1 MKILKYLVA
10 FGAVASL
17 TTGCIKE
24 ELPTSYVSN
33 EQMAES
39 PAALVNGMN
48 AWLTTFNTMGL
59 ADGQHYDFGWPGI
72 CMGTDALTPDVAVT
86 DYGYDPGFLNWR
98 GVTPELSQEGAAPR
112 FIWNFCYSLINMANT
127 LIGQIDPEN
136 MSSTQ
141 QEYLGQ
147 ALVYRAM
154 AYFHLARIFEY
165 KGTEHGAWDGLSVPI
180 VDENTSEQMG
190 RRNPRVETDKLYDEL
205 ILPDLQNAVKYLEGY
220 TRTAKNKVDQ
230 AVAYGMLARV
240 YLQREQWKDAEEAA
254 TNAIELSGATP
265 LTEAQ
270 WMSPTTGFNDIS
282 TPAWM
287 WGIIVTADN
296 RVVTTGICNFVSF
309 MAPEATY
316 GYSAAGGWS
325 SAKQID
331 AALFAKIPDTDWRK
345 RSWVNPDREKYPYS
359 YYQTTLDKKTWENSI
374 QDYTGFKFRPGEGN
388 GVTFSVGSVADFPL
402 MRVEEMYFIEA
413 EAKAHENLGEGIRLL
428 NEFMNNYRIV
438 GGSYDCTNMSS
449 SVENFTNELMLQKRI
464 EFWGEGIVMFD
475 MKRLDMSTRRGY
487 VGTNSPASYRLNTEG
502 RAPYWN
508 FVISR
513 GETQNN
519 PVIATQNNPDPS
531 QTVKPWNG

>member
-24 ELPTSYVSN
+24 ELPTRYVSN

-59 ADGQHYDFGWPGI
+59 AGGQHYDFGWPGI

-86 DYGYDPGFLNWR
+86 YYGYDPGFLNWR

-136 MSSTQ
+136 MSTTQ

-147 ALVYRAM
+147 ALVYRAL

-180 VDENTSEQMG
+180 VDENTSELMG

-309 MAPEATY
+309 MSPEATY

-402 MRVEEMYFIEA
+402 MRVEEMYLIQA
-413 EAKAHENLGEGIRLL
+413 EAAGMQNLSRGSSCSSRSCRPTATRASVRLL
-428 NEFMNNYRIV
+428 PMARAFRMRFSCSVRLSSGARVSSCSTTSVWTSRNSRAMPVRTTSRSAVITAPTAMHPGRRCRSRWLKSAPIRFSRTSRIPTRF
-438 GGSYDCTNMSS
+438 S
-449 SVENFTNELMLQKRI
+449 
-464 EFWGEGIVMFD
+464 IVVPCGV
-475 MKRLDMSTRRGY
+475 SN
-487 VGTNSPASYRLNTEG
+487 V
-502 RAPYWN
+502 
-508 FVISR
+508 
-513 GETQNN
+513 
-519 PVIATQNNPDPS
+519 
-531 QTVKPWNG
+531 

>member
-59 ADGQHYDFGWPGI
+59 ASEQHYDFGWSGI

-86 DYGYDPGFLNWR
+86 DYGYDNGFLNWR

-180 VDENTSEQMG
+180 VDENTSELMG

-254 TNAIELSGATP
+254 TKAIELSGATP

-309 MAPEATY
+309 MSPEATY

-402 MRVEEMYFIEA
+402 MRVEEMYLIQA
-413 EAKAHENLGEGIRLL
+413 EAAGMQNLSRGKQLL
-428 NEFMNNYRIV
+428 ETFVQTYRNPSFRSAASD
-438 GGSYDCTNMSS
+438 GKG
-449 SVENFTNELMLQKRI
+449 LQDEIFLQRQI
-464 EFWGEGIVMFD
+464 EFWGEGIIMFD
-475 MKRLDMSTRRGY
+475 YKRLDKPQFKGY
-487 VGTNSPASYRLNTEG
+487 TGTNHFAECRYNSPDGNAPWTTLPLPLAEVSANT
-502 RAPYWN
+502 
-508 FVISR
+508 ILKDQ
-513 GETQNN
+513 QNPN
-519 PVIATQNNPDPS
+519 PVLYRGTL
-531 QTVKPWNG
+531 WR